1 MKTNKFLGCLAAW
14 VRMTAGHCVRWSAKQ
29 QWDTAMS
36 LYRRQPRLVL
46 GADASPHRP
55 SISRCGVRH
64 NDANQPIEWYTN
76 TIRRMT
82 LSPTLLGQNVNVYT
96 GLDLS
101 GHLGIG
107 NFTNLPGGPPPLTMI
122 HLDNLGNQVAGYRPW
137 MHTGVGMSDAS
148 EWMVVVRTAGKSPEV

>member
-1 MKTNKFLGCLAAW
+1 MKTKNFLGCLAALA
-14 VRMTAGHCVRWSAKQ
+14 MTRHASAQ
-29 QWDTAMS
+29 VAWDTNGNT
-36 LYRRQPRLVL
+36 VGTTEWF
-46 GADASPHRP
+46 GADAG
-55 SISRCGVRH
+55 SIVPLRIETRVT
-64 NDANQPIEWYTN
+64 QPIEWYTN
-76 TIRRMT
+76 AIRRMT

>member
-1 MKTNKFLGCLAAW
+1 MRTKNKLKHLAWCALGLVSQQAFSQASIPNNGGGASAYLGW
-14 VRMTAGHCVRWSAKQ
+14 NATANQVLEVR
-29 QWDTAMS
+29 
-36 LYRRQPRLVL
+36 
-46 GADASPHRP
+46 
-55 SISRCGVRH
+55 

-76 TIRRMT
+76 AIRRMT

>member
-1 MKTNKFLGCLAAW
+1 MKTKKFLGCLAALA
-14 VRMTAGHCVRWSAKQ
+14 MTLHASAQ
-29 QWDTAMS
+29 VAWDTNGNTVS
-36 LYRRQPRLVL
+36 TTEWF
-46 GADASPHRP
+46 GADAG
-55 SISRCGVRH
+55 SIVPLRIETRVT
-64 NDANQPIEWYTN
+64 QPIEWYTN

-137 MHTGVGMSDAS
+137 MHTGVTMSDAS
-148 EWMVVVRTAGKSPEV
+148 EWMVVLRTAGKSPEV

>member
-1 MKTNKFLGCLAAW
+1 MSLALSDVMAQPWDQAGNNVINPADYLGCDAAST
-14 VRMTAGHCVRWSAKQ
+14 VPLQ
-29 QWDTAMS
+29 
-36 LYRRQPRLVL
+36 
-46 GADASPHRP
+46 
-55 SISRCGVRH
+55 IRH
-64 NDANQPIEWYTN
+64 NANQPIEWYTN

-82 LSPTLLGQNVNVYT
+82 LSPTLLGQNVNLYT

-137 MHTGVGMSDAS
+137 MRTGVGMSDAS
-148 EWMVVVRTAGKSPEV
+148 VWMVVVRTAGKSPEV

>member
-1 MKTNKFLGCLAAW
+1 MKTNKFLGCLAALA
-14 VRMTAGHCVRWSAKQ
+14 MTLHASAQ
-29 QWDTAMS
+29 VAWDTDGNTAAG
-36 LYRRQPRLVL
+36 LDWF
-46 GADASPHRP
+46 GADAS
-55 SISRCGVRH
+55 SIIPLRIR

-76 TIRRMT
+76 AIRRMT
-82 LSPTLLGQNVNVYT
+82 LSPTLLGQNVNTYT